1 MALLNLSNPKNENHV
16 AELIDALEWFERAYG
31 YEDDE
36 ILTVTLFNF
45 ISELGNKS
53 LCKKVAPTA

>member
-1 MALLNLSNPKNENHV
+1 MTLLNLSNLKNEMNV

-36 ILTVTLFNF
+36 ILTVTPFNF
-45 ISELGNKS
+45 LSKLGNKS
-53 LCKKVAPTA
+53 LCKKVVPTA